1 MNATTL
7 DTLQAVRYDPDAL
20 GQWLDGQALGDVVD
34 LVADGHLSVE
44 AIGAVREVAVR
55 PALAEQV
62 IEVLRDRRDRAAEA
76 ARLDALPDGVAI
88 VPVLAGIDN
97 PAAAV
102 ASLGLDDAVPF
113 DVDDG
118 YLYVGADVDLA
129 DVEAA
134 LIATRD

>member
-1 MNATTL
+1 MNDTAL
-7 DTLQAVRYDPDAL
+7 DTLQAARNDPAAL
-20 GQWLDGQALGDVVD
+20 GLWLDGQAFGDVCD

-44 AIGAVREVAVR
+44 AIGSVREVAVR

-62 IEVLRDRRDRAAEA
+62 IEVLRERRARAAEA
-76 ARLDALPDGVAI
+76 ARLDALPAGVVI

-97 PAAAV
+97 PGAVVAA
-102 ASLGLDDAVPF
+102 LGLDDDVAF
-113 DVDDG
+113 DVVDG
-118 YLYVGADVDLA
+118 YLYVEADVTLA